1 MIDQQQA
8 GGHTI
13 LCIEDEA
20 DIRAEIV
27 YELQQSGFTVAE
39 AGCAAEVFEV
49 LQKRTPDLI
58 ICDILMPEM
67 NGLELFKKI
76 RADFP
81 QFNATP
87 FIFLSALSDRS
98 HVLEGLKL
106 GADDYLTKPVDF
118 ELLETKILL
127 KLDLVARARGENGQA
142 EEISAVHM
150 TPREMQVL
158 QELSRGHKNAEIASH
173 LGLSEFTV
181 GDYIKVIYKK
191 LNVTSRTQAVHEAV
205 KQRLLRLMP

>member
-1 MIDQQQA
+1 MISQRCA
-8 GGHTI
+8 GKNTI

-20 DIRAEIV
+20 DIRAEII
-27 YELQQSGFTVAE
+27 YELRQSGFTVAE
-39 AGCAAEVFEV
+39 AGCGEQALVI
-49 LQKRTPDLI
+49 LQKTVPDLV
-58 ICDILMPEM
+58 ICDILMPDIS
-67 NGLELFKKI
+67 GLDLFRKI
-76 RADFP
+76 RAEFP
-81 QFNATP
+81 LLNAVP
-87 FIFLSALSDRS
+87 FIFLSALADRS

-127 KLDLVARARGENGQA
+127 KLDLVARARGETGRT
-142 EEISAVHM
+142 EEGSAVHM

-158 QELSRGHKNAEIASH
+158 QELARGCKNTEIADK

-191 LNVTSRTQAVHEAV
+191 LNVTSRTQAVHAAV
-205 KQRLLRLMP
+205 RQRLLRLTP